1 MKNRLFWLMF
11 ILIGVVL
18 MGGVQKRAY
27 AHIIRPNG
35 GIFLGT
41 GDQQVVATSIPTELP
56 TEEVKETPE
65 SRELPPVGHDAGLVI
80 GASVLVLIII
90 GGVLGARRKQN
101 H

>member
-11 ILIGVVL
+11 ILLGVVL
-18 MGGVQKRAY
+18 MLGTPKHTY
-27 AHIIRPNG
+27 AHRTAPNG

-41 GDQQVVATSIPTELP
+41 GDQQLVTTSMPTDLP
-56 TEEVKETPE
+56 TEEGSETPE

-90 GGVLGARRKQN
+90 GGVLGARRRQN